1 MERLSS
7 YKYRYNTL
15 KMSKE
20 IRILMIDDHPIIL
33 EGYKK
38 ILLDNRSDVVQMTI
52 DTANSCDE
60 ANEKIEYSLK
70 TKPYD
75 MFFLDIGLPPSSTG
89 EFLSGEDIGIKIR
102 RLFPSSRLTVLTM
115 FVQNLRLL
123 KIFKSLE
130 PDAFMV
136 KSDVSSR
143 EFLQAFDNLLENKT
157 YSSQTIQDLMRKQ
170 VMNDF
175 DITKIDQDILY
186 HLSQGLKSK
195 EIPNH
200 VPVSLASVEKRKK
213 MMREAFKVE
222 DVRDITLINKAKEL
236 GFL

>member
-1 MERLSS
+1 MI
-7 YKYRYNTL
+7 KKL
-15 KMSKE
+15 K
-20 IRILMIDDHPIIL
+20 ILMIDDHPIIL
-33 EGYKK
+33 EGYRK
-38 ILLDNRSDVVQMTI
+38 ILLDNRSDTLQMTI

-60 ANEKIEYSLK
+60 ANERIENSLNS
-70 TKPYD
+70 KPYD
-75 MFFLDIGLPPSSTG
+75 IFFLDIELPPSVNRV
-89 EFLSGEDIGIKIR
+89 FLSGEDIGIKIR
-102 RLFPSSRLTVLTM
+102 KVFPSSRLAVLTM

-123 KIFKSLE
+123 NIFKSLN

-136 KSDVSSR
+136 KSDVSSK
-143 EFLQAFDNLLENKT
+143 EFLHAFDNMLEGKT

-170 VMNDF
+170 VMNEYE
-175 DITKIDQDILY
+175 ITKTDQDILY
-186 HLSQGLKSK
+186 HLSKGLKSK

-200 VPVSLASVEKRKK
+200 VPISLASVEKRKK